1 MELLLVSDLQNAI
14 VIIELTQS
22 ILYFISKNISSI
34 TSGCC
39 YIYTLNLCLSPLNT
53 STRLPV
59 FRCIVY
65 SFGSKC
71 CIISGIASCFLSQI
85 ITVTIISNRIHLHA
99 ESSSAVVSMIPQR
112 LVIYAVY
119 EVVLLR
125 YERDVSVCS

>member
-1 MELLLVSDLQNAI
+1 MELLLVSDPQNAI
-14 VIIELTQS
+14 ATIELAETL
-22 ILYFISKNISSI
+22 IYFISKSISHI

-39 YIYTLNLCLSPLNT
+39 YIYTLNLCLSPVNT
-53 STRLPV
+53 HTRLTV
-59 FRCIVY
+59 FRCIEH
-65 SFGSKC
+65 SFRSKW

-112 LVIYAVY
+112 LVIYAVN

-125 YERDVSVCS
+125 YERDVLEI